1 MNHWEVRSALCS
13 IEKKGHIFRKLNTG
27 DGDYDNCGIVDG
39 GDAEFHIVLCSLG
52 QSVREWMG
60 WSSVGIRESLGGQYL
75 SSPDP
80 FLFIR
85 RGKNAIWS
93 RKGKRFANGNV
104 EKSQNSPNF
113 VCDQ

>member
-1 MNHWEVRSALCS
+1 MGVNHWEVRSALFNW
-13 IEKKGHIFRKLNTG
+13 EKRAHFGKLNT
-27 DGDYDNCGIVDG
+27 GDYDNCGIVDG
-39 GDAEFHIVLCSLG
+39 GDAEFDSVSCSLG

-93 RKGKRFANGNV
+93 RKGKRFCNWQCGKIPKFTQFCV
-104 EKSQNSPNF
+104 
-113 VCDQ
+113 

>member
-1 MNHWEVRSALCS
+1 MNHWEVRSAVFNW
-13 IEKKGHIFRKLNTG
+13 ETRAHFGKLNTG

-60 WSSVGIRESLGGQYL
+60 WWSSVGIRESLGGQYL

-93 RKGKRFANGNV
+93 RKGKRFAIGNV
-104 EKSQNSPNF
+104 EKSQNSPDF

>member
-1 MNHWEVRSALCS
+1 MFNWEKRAHF
-13 IEKKGHIFRKLNTG
+13 GKLNT
-27 DGDYDNCGIVDG
+27 GDYDNCGIVDG
-39 GDAEFHIVLCSLG
+39 GDAEFHIVSCSLG
-52 QSVREWMG
+52 QSVGEWMG

-85 RGKNAIWS
+85 RGKNAIWRS
-93 RKGKRFANGNV
+93 KGKRFAIGNV
-104 EKSQNSPNF
+104 EKSQNSPDF